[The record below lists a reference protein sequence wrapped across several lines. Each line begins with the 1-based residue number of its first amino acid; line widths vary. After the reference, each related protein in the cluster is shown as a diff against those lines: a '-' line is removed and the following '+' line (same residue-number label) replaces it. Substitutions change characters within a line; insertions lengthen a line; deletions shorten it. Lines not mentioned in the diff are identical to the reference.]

1 MCDSLCSQV
10 HEWLKKNPEFKITDP
25 NQFDLLR
32 RDITATGN
40 EDEIVLA
47 IAMCV
52 LGPEKRKFGPSPDE
66 IKPHLDDLYVL
77 LKSEIPDKDERIR
90 RAVEF
95 AIAYGCGWR
104 RDIKGKKGWDG
115 LWLGALMAM
124 KDLLSDKI
132 QQACNAL
139 AYHGPG
145 PGGVRDFQRRSDSEE
160 IQDAPLIAMQLIRGN
175 YQNGQPNYQ
184 RYHALSEWE
193 PQKGNLY
200 VFLQIA
206 IQGSAASTEPDQ
218 SRIPR
223 VGYFSQG
230 MYYPILEEDG
240 LLNKGDMEFKKCQE
254 TIPDGNLCD
263 TEFERD
269 KCPRCEKPFNPKIS
283 RRIKKRM
290 LYSPK
295 SYQYKVRYRCKKCE
309 NYFPGNFF
317 TRKIC
322 PLAACR
328 GNQTQGT
335 THLLVYEPIDGLEK
349 DDIGSEGV

>member
-47 IAMCV
+47 IAICV
-52 LGPEKRKFGPSPDE
+52 LGPNFGDPPEE
-66 IKPHLDDLYVL
+66 IKSHLYDLL
-77 LKSEIPDKDERIR
+77 TKQIPDDKDERIR
-90 RAVEF
+90 RCVEF

-104 RDIKGKKGWDG
+104 RNIKGKKGWDG
-115 LWLGALMAM
+115 LWVGALMVM
-124 KDLLSDKI
+124 KELLSRYI
-132 QQACNAL
+132 RQACKAL
-139 AYHGPG
+139 AYQG
-145 PGGVRDFQRRSDSEE
+145 PGGVRDFRRPSDDDEKSAASVIVMELIHGE
-160 IQDAPLIAMQLIRGN
+160 YQD
-175 YQNGQPNYQ
+175 GQAEYQ
-184 RYHALSEWE
+184 RYHALSEWD

-200 VFLQIA
+200 VFLQKA

-218 SRIPR
+218 IRIPR

-254 TIPDGNLCD
+254 TLPDGNLCD

-269 KCPRCEKPFNPKIS
+269 KCPHCQKPFNQKIS

-295 SYQYKVRYRCKKCE
+295 SYQYKDRYMCKICG

-322 PLAACR
+322 PLDG
-328 GNQTQGT
+328 GNRNQGT
-335 THLLVYEPIDGLEK
+335 THLLVYEPIDSSKK
-349 DDIGSEGV
+349 DDTGSEED